1 MVGYEV
7 KKFLD
12 DKYKEHYEVIP
23 VNKDDLYM
31 AIFCMKS
38 DADEYCDF
46 KNSKLIAVKTSK
58 VDAIIQ
64 TTKLFS
70 SDRNAFEIIAN
81 MLEELKK
88 G

>member
-23 VNKDDLYM
+23 VNKDDL
-31 AIFCMKS
+31 
-38 DADEYCDF
+38 
-46 KNSKLIAVKTSK
+46 L
-58 VDAIIQ
+58 
-64 TTKLFS
+64 
-70 SDRNAFEIIAN
+70 
-81 MLEELKK
+81 LEQKQN